1 MKRQFNRK
9 KRMAR
14 EPKEFDEEVI
24 QIDRVTR
31 VVKGGRRLRFRALVA
46 IGNRKGKVGIGI
58 GKSTEVSG
66 AIKKA
71 ITVAKKS
78 LITVP
83 VNGTSIPHQA
93 KVKFKSSELLLLPA
107 GEGTGIIAGGPVR
120 KVIALSGIK
129 DILGKSYGSN
139 NKINVTKAAFEALK
153 EMSEIPNQKAPDF
166 SRTEIKP
173 LEAPKNRPPKRRN
186 NRGPKKSEAKMVEV
200 TKENK
205 ETNQE
210 KPKVEST
217 ESKE

>member
-83 VNGTSIPHQA
+83 VNGTSIPHRA

-153 EMSEIPNQKAPDF
+153 EMTEVPNQKEADF

-173 LEAPKNRPPKRRN
+173 IEAPKNRPPKRRN
-186 NRGPKKSEAKMVEV
+186 NNRAPKKTEAKSSEATEEK
-200 TKENK
+200 K
-205 ETNQE
+205 ETEN
-210 KPKVEST
+210 T